1 MKHFPQFIYHLRRSG
16 IINPFGSPPDQALY
30 QKTCLMRESVA
41 NCMVMIQPALI
52 RYLPDASQ
60 PAPVELDISEL
71 REDVI
76 LLLDSYF
83 NVLVWYGESVYGW
96 KEQNLQDEPEYEYL
110 KEFFAMPL
118 QDASDIMYDRL
129 PVSNFYETFK
139 NDGKE
144 RYLKSRVNPSKSNK
158 VEDDG
163 HFCSDDAPITLFMD
177 YLVKSVI
184 NYNE

>member
-1 MKHFPQFIYHLRRSG
+1 
-16 IINPFGSPPDQALY
+16 
-30 QKTCLMRESVA
+30 
-41 NCMVMIQPALI
+41 MV
-52 RYLPDASQ
+52 
-60 PAPVELDISEL
+60 
-71 REDVI
+71 
-76 LLLDSYF
+76 LLLDTYF

-96 KEQNLQDEPEYEYL
+96 KEQNLHEEPDYEYL
-110 KEFFAMPL
+110 KDLFEMPM

-144 RYLKSRVNPSKSNK
+144 RYLKSRVNPNRARQA
-158 VEDDG
+158 EDDG
-163 HFCSDDAPITLFMD
+163 HFVSDDAPITLFMD